1 LTEEEKEWKQNEKSS
16 MSRKE
21 SAGEGMIFVKR
32 TFVWVRWS
40 P

>member
-1 LTEEEKEWKQNEKSS
+1 